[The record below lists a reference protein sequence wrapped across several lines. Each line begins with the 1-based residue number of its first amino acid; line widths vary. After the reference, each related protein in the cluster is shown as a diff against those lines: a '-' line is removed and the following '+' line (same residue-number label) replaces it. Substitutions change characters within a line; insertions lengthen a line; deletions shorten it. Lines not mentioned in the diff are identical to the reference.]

1 MVMYFNPLKVL
12 MPFALWVMAIGVV
25 KLVVDVIDYDWHVTT
40 STLLLLTVGFQIAVL
55 ALIGDLVVR
64 SRGS

>member
-12 MPFALWVMAIGVV
+12 MPLALWLMGLGLI
-25 KLVVDVIDYDWHVTT
+25 KLVVDVIRYDFHVTG
-40 STLLLLTVGFQIAVL
+40 STLLLLFAGFQVAVL

-64 SRGS
+64 SRGA